1 MPYNT
6 FRDNLVKSMRNF
18 MLYSISE
25 EKIMKV
31 IKKIDELREILKPYR
46 MEGKTIGLVP
56 TMGYLHKGHASL
68 IKRAVEENDLVVVS
82 DFVNPIQFGPNE
94 DLEAYPRDID
104 ADSKL
109 CEDLGADLIFNPDPN
124 EMYHDK
130 KAFVD
135 IEGLSDNL
143 CGARRAG
150 HFRGVCTVCTKLF
163 NIVGPDRAYFGQKDA
178 QQLSII
184 KKLVFD
190 LNIPVEIIPV
200 PIVREDDGLA
210 MSSRNTYLKED
221 ERKAALCLSKAIFEG
236 EKMAKD
242 GYEVS
247 RVLEKMTEIIKA
259 EKLAKID
266 YISAVDLE
274 TIEDVKTFNQDTLVA
289 IAVYIGKTRLI
300 DNFIYRV

>member
-1 MPYNT
+1 
-6 FRDNLVKSMRNF
+6 
-18 MLYSISE
+18 
-25 EKIMKV
+25 MKV
-31 IKKIDELREILKPYR
+31 IKKIDELREILKDFKK
-46 MEGKTIGLVP
+46 EGKSIGLVP
-56 TMGYLHKGHASL
+56 TMGFLHKGHASL
-68 IKRAVEENDLVVVS
+68 IKKAVSENDIVVVS

-94 DLEAYPRDID
+94 DLEAYPRDIN

-109 CEDLGADLIFNPDPN
+109 CEDLGADFIFNPEPS

-135 IEGLSDNL
+135 INGLSDNL
-143 CGARRAG
+143 CGARREG

-163 NIVGPDRAYFGQKDA
+163 NIVGPNRAYFGQKDA
-178 QQLSII
+178 QQLAII

-190 LNIPVEIIPV
+190 LNIPVEIV
-200 PIVREDDGLA
+200 DCPIVREEDGLA
-210 MSSRNTYLKED
+210 MSSRNTYLSTD

-236 EKMAKD
+236 EKMAKN
-242 GYEVS
+242 GASVKEVL
-247 RVLEKMTEIIKA
+247 RKMEEIISS

-274 TIEDVKTFNQDTLVA
+274 TIEDVENFDKDTLVA

-300 DNFIYRV
+300 DNFIYEV

>member
-1 MPYNT
+1 
-6 FRDNLVKSMRNF
+6 
-18 MLYSISE
+18 
-25 EKIMKV
+25 MKV
-31 IKKIDELREILKPYR
+31 IKTIGELKDTLKPYR
-46 MEGKTIGLVP
+46 KEGKSIGLVP
-56 TMGYLHKGHASL
+56 TMGFLHKGHASL
-68 IKRAVEENDLVVVS
+68 IKKAVEDNDIVVVS

-94 DLEAYPRDID
+94 DLESYPRDIN

-109 CEDLGADLIFNPDPN
+109 CEEIGADFIFNPEPS

-143 CGARRAG
+143 CGAKRPG

-184 KKLVFD
+184 KKLVLD

-210 MSSRNTYLKED
+210 MSSRNTYLSKE
-221 ERKAALCLSKAIFEG
+221 ERNAALCLSKAIFTG

-242 GYEVS
+242 GASLEK
-247 RVLEKMTEIIKA
+247 VLEKMTEIIKT

-274 TIEDVKTFNQDTLVA
+274 TIENVENFNQDTLVA

>member
-1 MPYNT
+1 
-6 FRDNLVKSMRNF
+6 
-18 MLYSISE
+18 
-25 EKIMKV
+25 MKV
-31 IKKIDELREILKPYR
+31 IKKIDELKEVLKDFKS
-46 MEGKTIGLVP
+46 EGKSIGLVP
-56 TMGYLHKGHASL
+56 TMGFLHKGHASL
-68 IKRAVEENDLVVVS
+68 IKKAVEENDIVVVS

-94 DLEAYPRDID
+94 DLEAYPRDIN

-109 CEDLGADLIFNPDPN
+109 CEDLGADFIFNPEPS

-163 NIVGPDRAYFGQKDA
+163 NIVGPNRAYFGQKDA

-190 LNIPVEIIPV
+190 LNIPVEIV
-200 PIVREDDGLA
+200 ACPIVREDDGLA
-210 MSSRNTYLKED
+210 MSSRNTYLSTD

-236 EKMAKD
+236 EKMAKE
-242 GYEVS
+242 GASVKEV
-247 RVLEKMTEIIKA
+247 LKKMEEIISS

-266 YISAVDLE
+266 YIQAVDLE
-274 TIEDVKTFNQDTLVA
+274 TIKNVDNFNKDTLVA
-289 IAVYIGKTRLI
+289 TAVYIGKTRLI
-300 DNFIYRV
+300 DNFIYEV

>member
-1 MPYNT
+1 
-6 FRDNLVKSMRNF
+6 
-18 MLYSISE
+18 
-25 EKIMKV
+25 MKV
-31 IKKIDELREILKPYR
+31 IKTIGELKDTLKPYR
-46 MEGKTIGLVP
+46 KEGKSIGLVP
-56 TMGYLHKGHASL
+56 TMGFLHKGHASL
-68 IKRAVEENDLVVVS
+68 IKKAVEDNDIVVVS

-94 DLEAYPRDID
+94 DLESYPRDID

-109 CEDLGADLIFNPDPN
+109 CEEIGADFIFNPEPS

-143 CGARRAG
+143 CGAKRPG

-163 NIVGPDRAYFGQKDA
+163 NIVGPDKAYFGQKDA

-184 KKLVFD
+184 KKLVLD
-190 LNIPVEIIPV
+190 LNIPVEIVPV

-210 MSSRNTYLKED
+210 MSSRNTYLSKE
-221 ERKAALCLSKAIFEG
+221 ERKAALCLSKAIFTG

-242 GYEVS
+242 GASLEK
-247 RVLEKMTEIIKA
+247 VLEKMTEIIKT

-274 TIEDVKTFNQDTLVA
+274 TIESVENFNQDTLVA

>member
-1 MPYNT
+1 
-6 FRDNLVKSMRNF
+6 
-18 MLYSISE
+18 
-25 EKIMKV
+25 MKV
-31 IKKIDELREILKPYR
+31 IKKIDELRDVLKDFKK
-46 MEGKTIGLVP
+46 EGKSIGLVP
-56 TMGYLHKGHASL
+56 TMGFLHKGHASL
-68 IKRAVEENDLVVVS
+68 IKKAVSENDIVVVS

-94 DLEAYPRDID
+94 DLEAYPRDIN

-109 CEDLGADLIFNPDPN
+109 CEDLGADFIFNPEPS

-143 CGARRAG
+143 CGARREG

-163 NIVGPDRAYFGQKDA
+163 NIVGPNKAYFGQKDA

-184 KKLVFD
+184 KKLVLD
-190 LNIPVEIIPV
+190 LNIPVEIV
-200 PIVREDDGLA
+200 ACPIVREDDGLA
-210 MSSRNTYLKED
+210 MSSRNTYLSTD

-236 EKMAKD
+236 EKMAKE
-242 GYEVS
+242 GFSVKE
-247 RVLEKMTEIIKA
+247 VLEKMEEIISS

-274 TIEDVKTFNQDTLVA
+274 TIKDVDNFNKDTLIA

-300 DNFIYRV
+300 DNFIYEV

>member
-1 MPYNT
+1 
-6 FRDNLVKSMRNF
+6 
-18 MLYSISE
+18 
-25 EKIMKV
+25 MKV
-31 IKKIDELREILKPYR
+31 IKKIDELKEVLKDFKN
-46 MEGKTIGLVP
+46 EGKSIGLVP
-56 TMGYLHKGHASL
+56 TMGFLHKGHASL
-68 IKRAVEENDLVVVS
+68 IKKAVEENDIVVVS

-94 DLEAYPRDID
+94 DLESYPKDIN

-109 CEDLGADLIFNPDPN
+109 CEDLGADFIFNPEPS

-163 NIVGPDRAYFGQKDA
+163 NIVGPNRAYFGQKDA

-190 LNIPVEIIPV
+190 LNIPVEIV
-200 PIVREDDGLA
+200 ACPIVREDDGLA
-210 MSSRNTYLKED
+210 MSSRNTYLSAD

-236 EKMAKD
+236 EKMAKE
-242 GYEVS
+242 GSSVGEV
-247 RVLEKMTEIIKA
+247 LKKMEEIISS

-274 TIEDVKTFNQDTLVA
+274 TIKNVDNFNKDTLVA

-300 DNFIYRV
+300 DNFIYEV

>member
-1 MPYNT
+1 
-6 FRDNLVKSMRNF
+6 
-18 MLYSISE
+18 
-25 EKIMKV
+25 MKV
-31 IKKIDELREILKPYR
+31 IKKIDELKEVLKDFKS
-46 MEGKTIGLVP
+46 EGKSIGLVP
-56 TMGYLHKGHASL
+56 TMGFLHKGHASL
-68 IKRAVEENDLVVVS
+68 IKKAVEENDIVVVS

-94 DLEAYPRDID
+94 DLEAYPRDIN

-109 CEDLGADLIFNPDPN
+109 CEDLGADFIFNPEPS

-163 NIVGPDRAYFGQKDA
+163 NIVGPNRAYFGQKDA

-190 LNIPVEIIPV
+190 LNIPVEIV
-200 PIVREDDGLA
+200 ACPIVREDDGLA
-210 MSSRNTYLKED
+210 MSSRNTYLSAD

-236 EKMAKD
+236 EKMAKE
-242 GYEVS
+242 GASVKE
-247 RVLEKMTEIIKA
+247 VLEKIEEIISS

-274 TIEDVKTFNQDTLVA
+274 TIKDVDNFNKDTLVA

-300 DNFIYRV
+300 DNFIYEV

>member
-1 MPYNT
+1 
-6 FRDNLVKSMRNF
+6 
-18 MLYSISE
+18 
-25 EKIMKV
+25 MKV
-31 IKKIDELREILKPYR
+31 IKKIDELKDVLKDFKN
-46 MEGKTIGLVP
+46 EGKSIGLVP
-56 TMGYLHKGHASL
+56 TMGFLHKGHASL
-68 IKRAVEENDLVVVS
+68 IKKAVSENDIVVVS

-94 DLEAYPRDID
+94 DLEAYPRDIN

-109 CEDLGADLIFNPDPN
+109 CEDLGADFIFNPEPS

-135 IEGLSDNL
+135 IDGLSDNL
-143 CGARRAG
+143 CGARREG

-190 LNIPVEIIPV
+190 LNIPVEIV
-200 PIVREDDGLA
+200 ACPIVREDDGLA
-210 MSSRNTYLKED
+210 MSSRNTYLSTE
-221 ERKAALCLSKAIFEG
+221 ERKAALCLSKSIFEG
-236 EKMAKD
+236 EKMAKE
-242 GYEVS
+242 GFSVKEV
-247 RVLEKMTEIIKA
+247 LKKMEEIISS

-266 YISAVDLE
+266 YIQAVDLE
-274 TIEDVKTFNQDTLVA
+274 TIKNVDNFNKDTLVA

-300 DNFIYRV
+300 DNFIYEV

>member
-1 MPYNT
+1 
-6 FRDNLVKSMRNF
+6 
-18 MLYSISE
+18 
-25 EKIMKV
+25 MKV
-31 IKKIDELREILKPYR
+31 IKTISELKDTLKPYR
-46 MEGKTIGLVP
+46 KEGKSIGLVP
-56 TMGYLHKGHASL
+56 TMGFLHKGHASL
-68 IKRAVEENDLVVVS
+68 IKKAVEDNDIVVVS

-94 DLEAYPRDID
+94 DLESYPRDIN

-109 CEDLGADLIFNPDPN
+109 CEEIGADFIFNPEPS

-143 CGARRAG
+143 CGAKRPG

-184 KKLVFD
+184 KKLVLD

-210 MSSRNTYLKED
+210 MSSRNTYLSKE
-221 ERKAALCLSKAIFEG
+221 ERNAALCLSKAIFTG

-242 GYEVS
+242 GASLEK
-247 RVLEKMTEIIKA
+247 VLEKMTEIIKT

-274 TIEDVKTFNQDTLVA
+274 TIESVENFNQDTLVA

>member
-1 MPYNT
+1 
-6 FRDNLVKSMRNF
+6 
-18 MLYSISE
+18 
-25 EKIMKV
+25 MKV
-31 IKKIDELREILKPYR
+31 IKKIDELRDVLKDFKK
-46 MEGKTIGLVP
+46 EGKSIGLVP
-56 TMGYLHKGHASL
+56 TMGFLHKGHASL
-68 IKRAVEENDLVVVS
+68 IKKAVSENDIVVVS

-94 DLEAYPRDID
+94 DLEAYPRDIN

-109 CEDLGADLIFNPDPN
+109 CEDLGADFIFNPEPN

-143 CGARRAG
+143 CGARREG

-163 NIVGPDRAYFGQKDA
+163 NIVGPNRAYFGQKDA

-190 LNIPVEIIPV
+190 LNIPVEIV
-200 PIVREDDGLA
+200 ACPIVREEDGLA
-210 MSSRNTYLKED
+210 MSSRNTYLSND

-236 EKMAKD
+236 EKMEKEGASVKEVLAKM
-242 GYEVS
+242 E
-247 RVLEKMTEIIKA
+247 EIISS

-266 YISAVDLE
+266 YVSAVDFE
-274 TIEDVKTFNQDTLVA
+274 TIKNVDNFNKDTLVA

-300 DNFIYRV
+300 DNFIYEV

>member
-1 MPYNT
+1 
-6 FRDNLVKSMRNF
+6 
-18 MLYSISE
+18 
-25 EKIMKV
+25 MKV
-31 IKKIDELREILKPYR
+31 IKKIDELKEVLKDFKK
-46 MEGKTIGLVP
+46 EGKSIGLVP
-56 TMGYLHKGHASL
+56 TMGFLHKGHASL
-68 IKRAVEENDLVVVS
+68 IKKAVEENDIVVVS

-94 DLEAYPRDID
+94 DLEAYPRDIN

-109 CEDLGADLIFNPDPN
+109 CEDLGADFIFNPEVS

-130 KAFVD
+130 KAFID

-143 CGARRAG
+143 CGARREG

-163 NIVGPDRAYFGQKDA
+163 NIVGPNRAYFGQKDA

-190 LNIPVEIIPV
+190 LNIPVEIV
-200 PIVREDDGLA
+200 ACPIVREDDGLA
-210 MSSRNTYLKED
+210 MSSRNTYLSAD

-236 EKMAKD
+236 EKMAKE
-242 GYEVS
+242 GASVKE
-247 RVLEKMTEIIKA
+247 VLEKIKEIISS

-266 YISAVDLE
+266 YIQAVDLE
-274 TIEDVKTFNQDTLVA
+274 TIKNVDNFNKDTLVA

-300 DNFIYRV
+300 DNFIYEV

>member
-1 MPYNT
+1 
-6 FRDNLVKSMRNF
+6 
-18 MLYSISE
+18 
-25 EKIMKV
+25 MKV
-31 IKKIDELREILKPYR
+31 IKKIDELKEVLKDFKK
-46 MEGKTIGLVP
+46 EGKSIGLVP
-56 TMGYLHKGHASL
+56 TMGFLHKGHASL
-68 IKRAVEENDLVVVS
+68 IKKAVEDNDIVVVS

-94 DLEAYPRDID
+94 DLEAYPRDIN

-109 CEDLGADLIFNPDPN
+109 CEDLGADFIFNPEPS

-163 NIVGPDRAYFGQKDA
+163 NIVGPNRAYFGQKDA

-184 KKLVFD
+184 KKIVLD
-190 LNIPVEIIPV
+190 LNIPVEIV
-200 PIVREDDGLA
+200 ACPIVREDDGLA
-210 MSSRNTYLKED
+210 MSSRNTYLSTE

-236 EKMAKD
+236 EKMAKE
-242 GYEVS
+242 GASVKEV
-247 RVLEKMTEIIKA
+247 LGKMEEIISS

-266 YISAVDLE
+266 YIQAVDLE
-274 TIEDVKTFNQDTLVA
+274 TIKDVDNFNKDTLVA

-300 DNFIYRV
+300 DNFIYEV

>member
-1 MPYNT
+1 
-6 FRDNLVKSMRNF
+6 
-18 MLYSISE
+18 
-25 EKIMKV
+25 MKV
-31 IKKIDELREILKPYR
+31 IKKIDELKDVLKDFKN
-46 MEGKTIGLVP
+46 EGKSIGLVP
-56 TMGYLHKGHASL
+56 TMGFLHKGHASL
-68 IKRAVEENDLVVVS
+68 IKKAVEENDIVVVS

-94 DLEAYPRDID
+94 DLEAYPRDIN

-109 CEDLGADLIFNPDPN
+109 CEDLGADFIFNPEPS

-143 CGARRAG
+143 CGTRRAG

-163 NIVGPDRAYFGQKDA
+163 NIVGPHRAYFGQKDA

-190 LNIPVEIIPV
+190 LNIPVEIV
-200 PIVREDDGLA
+200 ACPIVREDDGLA
-210 MSSRNTYLKED
+210 MSSRNTYLSTD

-236 EKMAKD
+236 EKMAKE
-242 GYEVS
+242 GASVKE
-247 RVLEKMTEIIKA
+247 VLEKMEEIISS

-266 YISAVDLE
+266 YVSAVDFE
-274 TIEDVKTFNQDTLVA
+274 TIKNVDNFNKDTLVA

-300 DNFIYRV
+300 DNFIYEV

>member
-1 MPYNT
+1 
-6 FRDNLVKSMRNF
+6 
-18 MLYSISE
+18 
-25 EKIMKV
+25 MKV
-31 IKKIDELREILKPYR
+31 IKKIDELKDVLKDYKK
-46 MEGKTIGLVP
+46 EGKAIGLVP
-56 TMGYLHKGHASL
+56 TMGFLHKGHASL
-68 IKRAVEENDLVVVS
+68 IKKAVEENDIVVVS

-94 DLEAYPRDID
+94 DLEAYPRDIN

-109 CEDLGADLIFNPDPN
+109 CEDLGADFIFNPEPS

-143 CGARRAG
+143 CGAKRAG

-163 NIVGPDRAYFGQKDA
+163 NIVGPNKAYFGQKDA

-190 LNIPVEIIPV
+190 LNIPVEIV
-200 PIVREDDGLA
+200 ACPIVREDDGLA
-210 MSSRNTYLKED
+210 MSSRNTYLSSD

-242 GYEVS
+242 GASVGE
-247 RVLEKMTEIIKA
+247 VLEKMEEIISS

-274 TIEDVKTFNQDTLVA
+274 TIKDVDNFNKDTLVA
-289 IAVYIGKTRLI
+289 IAVFIGKTRLI
-300 DNFIYRV
+300 DNFIYEV

>member
-1 MPYNT
+1 
-6 FRDNLVKSMRNF
+6 
-18 MLYSISE
+18 
-25 EKIMKV
+25 MKV
-31 IKKIDELREILKPYR
+31 IKKIDELKEVLKDFKK
-46 MEGKTIGLVP
+46 EGKTIGLVP
-56 TMGYLHKGHASL
+56 TMGFLHKGHASL
-68 IKRAVEENDLVVVS
+68 IKKAVEENDIVVVS

-94 DLEAYPRDID
+94 DLEAYPRDIN

-109 CEDLGADLIFNPDPN
+109 CEDLGADFIFNPEPS

-130 KAFVD
+130 KAFVN

-143 CGARRAG
+143 CGARREG

-163 NIVGPDRAYFGQKDA
+163 NIVGPNRAYFGQKDA

-190 LNIPVEIIPV
+190 LNIPVEIV
-200 PIVREDDGLA
+200 ACPIVREDDGLA
-210 MSSRNTYLKED
+210 MSSRNTYLSAD

-236 EKMAKD
+236 EKMAKE
-242 GYEVS
+242 GFSVKE
-247 RVLEKMTEIIKA
+247 VLEKMEEIISS

-274 TIEDVKTFNQDTLVA
+274 TIKDVDNFNKDTLVA

-300 DNFIYRV
+300 DNFIY

>member
-1 MPYNT
+1 
-6 FRDNLVKSMRNF
+6 
-18 MLYSISE
+18 
-25 EKIMKV
+25 MKV
-31 IKKIDELREILKPYR
+31 IKKIDELKEVLKDFKK
-46 MEGKTIGLVP
+46 EGKSIGLVP
-56 TMGYLHKGHASL
+56 TMGFLHKGHASL
-68 IKRAVEENDLVVVS
+68 IKKAVEENDIVVVS

-94 DLEAYPRDID
+94 DLEAYPRDIN

-109 CEDLGADLIFNPDPN
+109 CEDLGADFIFNPEPS

-143 CGARRAG
+143 CGARREG

-163 NIVGPDRAYFGQKDA
+163 NIVGPNRAYFGQKDA

-190 LNIPVEIIPV
+190 LNIPVEIV
-200 PIVREDDGLA
+200 ACPIVREDDGLA
-210 MSSRNTYLKED
+210 MSSRNTYLSAD

-236 EKMAKD
+236 EKMAKE
-242 GYEVS
+242 GFSVKE
-247 RVLEKMTEIIKA
+247 VLEKMEKIISS

-274 TIEDVKTFNQDTLVA
+274 TIKDVDNFNKDTLVA

-300 DNFIYRV
+300 DNFIYEV

>member
-1 MPYNT
+1 MRLSLKF
-6 FRDNLVKSMRNF
+6 FRG
-18 MLYSISE
+18 
-25 EKIMKV
+25 EKMKV
-31 IKKIDELREILKPYR
+31 IKKVKDLREVLKVYKK
-46 MEGKTIGLVP
+46 EGRTIGLVP
-56 TMGYLHKGHASL
+56 TMGFLHKGHASL
-68 IKRAVEENDLVVVS
+68 IKRAVSDNDIVVVS

-94 DLEAYPRDID
+94 DLDAYPRDIE

-109 CEDLGADLIFNPDPN
+109 CESLGADFIFNPDPS

-143 CGARRAG
+143 CGARRPG

-178 QQLSII
+178 QQLAII
-184 KKLVFD
+184 KKMVGD
-190 LNIPVEIIPV
+190 LNIPVEIIAC

-210 MSSRNTYLKED
+210 MSSRNTYLTSE
-221 ERKAALCLSKAIFEG
+221 ERKAALCLSKAIFAG
-236 EKMAKD
+236 EKMAKE
-242 GYEVS
+242 GSSVKEV
-247 RVLEKMTEIIKA
+247 LKKMEEIISA

-274 TIEDVKTFNQDTLVA
+274 TIKDVDDFSKASLVA
-289 IAVYIGKTRLI
+289 LAVYIGKTRLI
-300 DNFIYRV
+300 DNFIYEV